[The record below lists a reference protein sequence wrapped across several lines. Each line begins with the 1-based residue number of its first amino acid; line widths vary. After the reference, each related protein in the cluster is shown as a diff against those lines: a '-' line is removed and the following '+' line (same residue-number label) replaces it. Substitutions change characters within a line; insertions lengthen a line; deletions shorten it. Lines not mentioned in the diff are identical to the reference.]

1 MIVKPLG
8 WCLAPAVFL
17 CAASAQ
23 TPGPG
28 IGFALMGV
36 TTGQSARL
44 NALNMGSRSSTQDS
58 SCSVQLQFLDA
69 QGVVLKQT
77 LVTLSPGKGTSL
89 DLSRN
94 QVPGA
99 GPRAEIRAL
108 VLFGYSG
115 GAPPGSEVLRQFDCN
130 IVPSIEVYDN
140 NTGRTSYILTEG
152 KPLPGP
158 DPRATAS
165 AGLAEPRRAQTPELG
180 AK

>member
-8 WCLAPAVFL
+8 WYLAPAVFL

-58 SCSVQLQFLDA
+58 SCGVQLQFLDA

-77 LVTLSPGKGTSL
+77 LVTVSPGKGISL

-99 GPRAEIRAL
+99 GPR
-108 VLFGYSG
+108 
-115 GAPPGSEVLRQFDCN
+115 
-130 IVPSIEVYDN
+130 
-140 NTGRTSYILTEG
+140 
-152 KPLPGP
+152 
-158 DPRATAS
+158 
-165 AGLAEPRRAQTPELG
+165 
-180 AK
+180 